1 MIAPALKRELPFR
14 IARHLEDHLS
24 GYGTLNIVSSD
35 ATESNQPP
43 VLAAMHEQL
52 REDFP
57 PVIEDRALEGEL
69 RLCLK
74 RIADQHWR
82 LHA

>member
-1 MIAPALKRELPFR
+1 LPPA
-14 IARHLEDHLS
+14 
-24 GYGTLNIVSSD
+24 
-35 ATESNQPP
+35 
-43 VLAAMHEQL
+43 LAAMHEEL
-52 REDFP
+52 AKDFP

-74 RIADQHWR
+74 RIAEQHWR